1 MKRGQ
6 AFDTMML
13 VISVIVAI
21 AILGLLLGFLGGIG
35 GFGAKAKDVIPDL
48 VKKVQAKGF
57 GLELKENVE
66 FNKGDSI
73 YQRDAI
79 GQAPISKDDLKFD
92 CVRSDASC
100 GTASDSPV
108 FLGSNNLVGNQ
119 KISLTVAVCLGE
131 LSSTVGEGNYLVLV
145 GKKTAE
151 VRSQAEQDCNL
162 V

>member
-35 GFGAKAKDVIPDL
+35 GFGAKAKDVIPHL
-48 VKKVQAKGF
+48 GKKVQAKGF

-79 GQAPISKDDLKFD
+79 GQAPISKDDVEFR
-92 CVRSDASC
+92 CVSGNGCGSSD
-100 GTASDSPV
+100 TDPV
-108 FLGSNNLVGNQ
+108 TITSTSLVGNQ
-119 KISLTVAVCLGE
+119 KISLTVAVCLKESDGKYYV
-131 LSSTVGEGNYLVLV
+131 SV
-145 GKKTAE
+145 GKKTQE
-151 VRSQAEQDCNL
+151 VRSEAEGTCNL
-162 V
+162 S